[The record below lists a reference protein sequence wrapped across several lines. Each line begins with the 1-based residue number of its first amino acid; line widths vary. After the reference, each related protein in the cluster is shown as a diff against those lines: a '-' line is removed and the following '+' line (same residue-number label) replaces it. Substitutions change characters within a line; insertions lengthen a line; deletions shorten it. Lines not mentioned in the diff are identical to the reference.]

1 MDERF
6 EIFTDNNKWA
16 IKDNEQLPHLLDSYK
31 CCVRLNQQ
39 DTRIKELESE
49 VNVGEFWHS
58 AYQGKQLEYDMV
70 YAELRK
76 AMDENEQLKQQLA
89 EQEKE
94 IATLEVMLA
103 ENKNE
108 LKELQEFKVGDDAY
122 DLTDS
127 DARFSLHCDL
137 LNMEQDKIS
146 FALEQLENVKNKI
159 ESKVESIY
167 KILDDLNIRIVD
179 ECTSRQL
186 SSYEEIVKD
195 IDNQIKELKE
205 MDNV

>member
-6 EIFTDNNKWA
+6 EIFTDNDKWV

-76 AMDENEQLKQQLA
+76 TMAENEQLKQQLA

-122 DLTDS
+122 DLTDN
-127 DARFSLHCDL
+127 DARFSLQCDL
-137 LNMEQDKIS
+137 LNTEQDKIS
-146 FALEQLENVKNKI
+146 FAIAELEKVKEHNDNL
-159 ESKVESIY
+159 VCG
-167 KILDDLNIRIVD
+167 D
-179 ECTSRQL
+179 EDYYNYITAF
-186 SSYEEIVKD
+186 

-205 MDNV
+205 KDNV